1 MKQTI
6 SILIVAAIMSS
17 CGNSAENKAIS
28 DAKEVA
34 AAIKQMK
41 PGGIPATAGGW
52 TMTAK
57 FGGKDWSANYLMP
70 LQASGRIFGDN
81 NGVSISFPYDRREM
95 TLGYKNKFSDH
106 NAVDIFTNDDVAL
119 WGGYVGWQH
128 LATARALAA
137 PAAAPSPAIPVSVA
151 AAERRDVP
159 IYLTGL
165 GTVQA
170 FNTVTVKTRVDG
182 ELVKVAFTEGQDVKA
197 GDLLAQIDPRPFQAT
212 LDQAAAKK
220 VQDEANLAN
229 AKLDL
234 QRFSDLATRNF
245 APKQQVDT
253 QRATV
258 TQLEAQIRGD
268 QAAIDSAQTQL
279 DYTTIKSPLTGR
291 TGIRLVDQGNIVHAT
306 DATGL
311 VVVTQ
316 LQPISVVFTLPE
328 SELPSVQAA
337 LAAGPVRIYA
347 MDRDSDRQLAEGTI
361 AVLDNQISQTTGTM
375 RLKGTFPNKDGAL
388 WPGEFLNIRLL
399 ARTAPNV
406 VTVPSSALQRGPNG
420 YYAYVVKPDS
430 TVETR
435 PLKVGQISDG
445 AAIVDD
451 GMAAGEQVVTAGQY
465 RLQPGARVEVNSPA
479 AKG

>member
-1 MKQTI
+1 MADTLARSQRLI
-6 SILIVAAIMSS
+6 HRRWHLPAGMAIL
-17 CGNSAENKAIS
+17 
-28 DAKEVA
+28 
-34 AAIKQMK
+34 
-41 PGGIPATAGGW
+41 
-52 TMTAK
+52 
-57 FGGKDWSANYLMP
+57 L
-70 LQASGRIFGDN
+70 
-81 NGVSISFPYDRREM
+81 
-95 TLGYKNKFSDH
+95 
-106 NAVDIFTNDDVAL
+106 AL

-399 ARTAPNV
+399 ARTAPNA

-435 PLKVGQISDG
+435 SLKVGQVSDG
-445 AAIVDD
+445 VAIVDS
-451 GMAAGEQVVTAGQY
+451 GMAAGDKVVTAGQY
-465 RLQPGARVEVNSPA
+465 RLQPGARVEVNSSA
-479 AKG
+479 GKG

>member
-1 MKQTI
+1 MTDTLELFQKPVRKHGRYLLA
-6 SILIVAAIMSS
+6 SLAMLIAA
-17 CGNSAENKAIS
+17 
-28 DAKEVA
+28 
-34 AAIKQMK
+34 
-41 PGGIPATAGGW
+41 
-52 TMTAK
+52 
-57 FGGKDWSANYLMP
+57 
-70 LQASGRIFGDN
+70 
-81 NGVSISFPYDRREM
+81 
-95 TLGYKNKFSDH
+95 
-106 NAVDIFTNDDVAL
+106 

-128 LATARALAA
+128 RATGKIAA
-137 PAAAPSPAIPVSVA
+137 TTASAPSPAIPVSIATV
-151 AAERRDVP
+151 ERRDVP

-170 FNTVTVKTRVDG
+170 FNAVTVKTRVDG
-182 ELVKVAFTEGQDVKA
+182 ELIKVAFTEGQDVKA
-197 GDLLAQIDPRPFQAT
+197 GDLLAQIDPRPFQAAY
-212 LDQAAAKK
+212 DQAVAKK

-258 TQLEAQIRGD
+258 AQLAAQIQGD
-268 QAAIDSAQTQL
+268 QAAIDSAKTQL
-279 DYTTIKSPLTGR
+279 DYTTITSPITGR

-328 SELPSVQAA
+328 SELTAVQSA
-337 LAAGPVRIYA
+337 LKAGPVRIFA
-347 MDRDSDRQLAEGTI
+347 MSRDDNRQLAEGAL

-375 RLKGTFPNKDGAL
+375 RLKGTFPNQDRAL

-399 ARTAPNV
+399 ARTEPNV
-406 VTVPSSALQRGPNG
+406 VTVPSGALQRGPDG
-420 YYAYVVKPDS
+420 YYAYVVKPDK
-430 TVETR
+430 TTETR
-435 PLKVGQISDG
+435 PLKVGHVSG
-445 AAIVDD
+445 GVAIVDD
-451 GMAAGEQVVTAGQY
+451 SLAAGEQVVTAGQY

>member
-1 MKQTI
+1 MYTPAMGRASLTERTI
-6 SILIVAAIMSS
+6 LAGREVFLGRRRGPLAILPIT
-17 CGNSAENKAIS
+17 GP
-28 DAKEVA
+28 EVA
-34 AAIKQMK
+34 PKRRTLRMDLRSGPHIAAMTDTLEPLKRLIH
-41 PGGIPATAGGW
+41 PRRWYCLAG
-52 TMTAK
+52 MAI
-57 FGGKDWSANYLMP
+57 LM
-70 LQASGRIFGDN
+70 A
-81 NGVSISFPYDRREM
+81 
-95 TLGYKNKFSDH
+95 
-106 NAVDIFTNDDVAL
+106 AC
-119 WGGYVGWQH
+119 GGYVGWQH
-128 LATARALAA
+128 RATTGAA
-137 PAAAPSPAIPVSVA
+137 AAAVSAPSPAIPVSVA
-151 AAERRDVP
+151 PAQRRDVP

-182 ELVKVAFTEGQDVKA
+182 ELIKVAFTEGQDVKA
-197 GDLLAQIDPRPFQAT
+197 GDLLAQIDPRPFQAAY
-212 LDQAAAKK
+212 DQAVAKK

-229 AKLDL
+229 AKVDL

-258 TQLEAQIRGD
+258 AQLEAQIRGD
-268 QAAIDSAQTQL
+268 QAAIDSAKTQL
-279 DYTTIKSPLTGR
+279 DYTTITSPLTGR

-328 SELPSVQAA
+328 SDLASVQSA
-337 LAAGPVRIYA
+337 LKSGPVRIFA
-347 MDRDSDRQLAEGTI
+347 MDRDSDEQLAEGTI
-361 AVLDNQISQTTGTM
+361 AVLDNQIAQTTGTL
-375 RLKGTFPNKDGAL
+375 RIKGTFPNKDDAL
-388 WPGEFLNIRLL
+388 WPGEYLNVRLL

-406 VTVPSSALQRGPNG
+406 VTVPSSALQRGQNG

-435 PLKVGQISDG
+435 PLKVGQVSEG
-445 AAIVDD
+445 VAIVDD
-451 GMAAGEQVVTAGQY
+451 GVAAGEQIVTAGQY

-479 AKG
+479 ANG

>member
-1 MKQTI
+1 MTEMLEPFQKPI
-6 SILIVAAIMSS
+6 RRPRGYLLPSLAILIAA
-17 CGNSAENKAIS
+17 
-28 DAKEVA
+28 
-34 AAIKQMK
+34 
-41 PGGIPATAGGW
+41 
-52 TMTAK
+52 
-57 FGGKDWSANYLMP
+57 
-70 LQASGRIFGDN
+70 
-81 NGVSISFPYDRREM
+81 
-95 TLGYKNKFSDH
+95 
-106 NAVDIFTNDDVAL
+106 

-128 LATARALAA
+128 RATTKIAA
-137 PAAAPSPAIPVSVA
+137 AAASAPSPAIPVSVA

-170 FNTVTVKTRVDG
+170 FNTVTAKTRDD
-182 ELVKVAFTEGQDVKA
+182 VAFTEGQDVKA
-197 GDLLAQIDPRPFQAT
+197 GDLLAQIDPRPFQAAY
-212 LDQAAAKK
+212 DQAVAKK
-220 VQDEANLAN
+220 VQDQANLAN

-258 TQLEAQIRGD
+258 AQLEAQIQGD
-268 QAAIDSAQTQL
+268 QAAIDSAKTQL
-279 DYTTIKSPLTGR
+279 DYTTITSPLTGR

-316 LQPISVVFTLPE
+316 VQPISVIFTLPE
-328 SELPSVQAA
+328 SELASVQSA
-337 LAAGPVRIYA
+337 LKSGPVRIFA
-347 MDRDSDRQLAEGTI
+347 MDRDNDEQLAEGTI
-361 AVLDNQISQTTGTM
+361 AVLDNQIAQTTGTM
-375 RLKGTFPNKDGAL
+375 RIKGTFPNKDGAL
-388 WPGEFLNIRLL
+388 WPGEYLNIRLL

-406 VTVPSSALQRGPNG
+406 VTLPSSALQRGQNG

-435 PLKVGQISDG
+435 PLKVGQVSG
-445 AAIVDD
+445 GVAIVDD
-451 GMAAGEQVVTAGQY
+451 GVAAGERVVTAGQY

>member
-1 MKQTI
+1 MNFQ
-6 SILIVAAIMSS
+6 S
-17 CGNSAENKAIS
+17 
-28 DAKEVA
+28 
-34 AAIKQMK
+34 
-41 PGGIPATAGGW
+41 
-52 TMTAK
+52 
-57 FGGKDWSANYLMP
+57 
-70 LQASGRIFGDN
+70 
-81 NGVSISFPYDRREM
+81 VSHIAVMID
-95 TLGYKNKFSDH
+95 TLGPLKKPVRKRRQYLL
-106 NAVDIFTNDDVAL
+106 AGIVILVAMC
-119 WGGYVGWQH
+119 GGYVGWQH
-128 LATARALAA
+128 RATANIAA
-137 PAAAPSPAIPVSVA
+137 STASAPSPAIPVSVA
-151 AAERRDVP
+151 AAQRRDVP

-197 GDLLAQIDPRPFQAT
+197 GDLLAQIDPRPFQAAY
-212 LDQAAAKK
+212 DQAVAKK

-234 QRFSDLATRNF
+234 QRFSDLATRSF

-258 TQLEAQIRGD
+258 TQLKAQIRGD

-279 DYTTIKSPLTGR
+279 DYTTITSPLTGR

-328 SELPSVQAA
+328 SELASVQSA
-337 LAAGPVRIYA
+337 LKSGPVRIFA
-347 MDRDSDRQLAEGTI
+347 MDRDSDEQLAEGTI
-361 AVLDNQISQTTGTM
+361 AVLDNQIAQTTGTM
-375 RLKGTFPNKDGAL
+375 RIKGTFPNNDGAL
-388 WPGEFLNIRLL
+388 WPGEYLNIRLL

-406 VTVPSSALQRGPNG
+406 VTVPSSALQRGQNG

-435 PLKVGQISDG
+435 PLKVGQVSDG
-445 AAIVDD
+445 VAIVDD
-451 GMAAGEQVVTAGQY
+451 GVAAGEQVVTAGQY
-465 RLQPGARVEVNSPA
+465 RLLPGARVEVSSPA
-479 AKG
+479 KG

>member
-1 MKQTI
+1 MTDTLESFQKLALTHRRYVLAGL
-6 SILIVAAIMSS
+6 SILIA
-17 CGNSAENKAIS
+17 
-28 DAKEVA
+28 
-34 AAIKQMK
+34 
-41 PGGIPATAGGW
+41 
-52 TMTAK
+52 
-57 FGGKDWSANYLMP
+57 
-70 LQASGRIFGDN
+70 
-81 NGVSISFPYDRREM
+81 VS
-95 TLGYKNKFSDH
+95 
-106 NAVDIFTNDDVAL
+106 
-119 WGGYVGWQH
+119 GGYVHWQH
-128 LATARALAA
+128 RATANIAAATA
-137 PAAAPSPAIPVSVA
+137 PARAPTIPVSVA
-151 AAERRDVP
+151 TAARRDVP

-197 GDLLAQIDPRPFQAT
+197 GDLLAQIDPRPFQAAY
-212 LDQAAAKK
+212 DQAVAKK

-234 QRFSDLATRNF
+234 QRFADLETRNF
-245 APKQQVDT
+245 APQQQVDT

-258 TQLEAQIRGD
+258 AQLEAQIQGD
-268 QAAIDSAQTQL
+268 QAAIDSAKTQL
-279 DYTTIKSPLTGR
+279 DYTTITSPITGR

-316 LQPISVVFTLPE
+316 LQPISVIFTLPE
-328 SELPSVQAA
+328 SDLASVQSA
-337 LAAGPVRIYA
+337 LKSGPVRIFA
-347 MDRDSDRQLAEGTI
+347 MDRDSDRQLAEGTL
-361 AVLDNQISQTTGTM
+361 AVLDNQISQTTGTI
-375 RLKGTFPNKDGAL
+375 RIKGTFANKDGAL
-388 WPGEFLNIRLL
+388 WPGEYLNIRLL

-406 VTVPSSALQRGPNG
+406 VTAPSSTLQRGPNG

-445 AAIVDD
+445 VAIVDD
-451 GMAAGEQVVTAGQY
+451 GMAAGEKVVTAGQY

-479 AKG
+479 KG

>member
-1 MKQTI
+1 MTYPLEPFQRLI
-6 SILIVAAIMSS
+6 NGRRWFLLAGIAILVA
-17 CGNSAENKAIS
+17 
-28 DAKEVA
+28 V
-34 AAIKQMK
+34 
-41 PGGIPATAGGW
+41 
-52 TMTAK
+52 
-57 FGGKDWSANYLMP
+57 
-70 LQASGRIFGDN
+70 
-81 NGVSISFPYDRREM
+81 
-95 TLGYKNKFSDH
+95 
-106 NAVDIFTNDDVAL
+106 

-128 LATARALAA
+128 RAAANPAAARG
-137 PAAAPSPAIPVSVA
+137 AAPSPAIPVSVA
-151 AAERRDVP
+151 TAERRNVP

-197 GDLLAQIDPRPFQAT
+197 GDLLAQIDPRPFQAAY
-212 LDQAAAKK
+212 DQAVAKK

-245 APKQQVDT
+245 APTQQVDT

-258 TQLEAQIRGD
+258 AQLEAQIRGD

-279 DYTTIKSPLTGR
+279 DYTTIKSPLSGR

-316 LQPISVVFTLPE
+316 LQPISVIFTLPE
-328 SELPSVQAA
+328 SELPSVQLA
-337 LAAGPVRIYA
+337 LKSGPVRIFA
-347 MDRDSDRQLAEGTI
+347 MDRDSDQQLAEGTI
-361 AVLDNQISQTTGTM
+361 AVLDNQIAQTTGTL
-375 RLKGTFPNKDGAL
+375 RIKGTFPNKDGAL

-435 PLKVGQISDG
+435 TLKVGQISDG
-445 AAIVDD
+445 VVIVDD
-451 GMAAGEQVVTAGQY
+451 GVAAGEKVVTAGQY

>member
-1 MKQTI
+1 MTDTLEPVQKPVGRHRRYLLV
-6 SILIVAAIMSS
+6 SLAILTAA
-17 CGNSAENKAIS
+17 
-28 DAKEVA
+28 
-34 AAIKQMK
+34 
-41 PGGIPATAGGW
+41 
-52 TMTAK
+52 
-57 FGGKDWSANYLMP
+57 
-70 LQASGRIFGDN
+70 
-81 NGVSISFPYDRREM
+81 
-95 TLGYKNKFSDH
+95 
-106 NAVDIFTNDDVAL
+106 
-119 WGGYVGWQH
+119 WGGNVGWQH
-128 LATARALAA
+128 RATTKTAAA
-137 PAAAPSPAIPVSVA
+137 PVAAPSPAIPVSIA
-151 AAERRDVP
+151 TAERRDVP

-197 GDLLAQIDPRPFQAT
+197 GDLLAQIDPRPFQST

-234 QRFSDLATRNF
+234 QRFNDLATRNF

-253 QRATV
+253 QRAAV
-258 TQLEAQIRGD
+258 AQLEAQIRGD

-279 DYTTIKSPLTGR
+279 DYTTITSPLTGR

-306 DATGL
+306 DTTGL

-316 LQPISVVFTLPE
+316 LQPISVIFTLPE
-328 SELPSVQAA
+328 SELASVQSA
-337 LAAGPVRIYA
+337 LTSGPVRIFA

-361 AVLDNQISQTTGTM
+361 AVLDNQITQTTGTI
-375 RLKGTFPNKDGAL
+375 RIKGTFPNKDGAL

-406 VTVPSSALQRGPNG
+406 VTVPSSALQRGPKG

-435 PLKVGQISDG
+435 SLKVGQISDG
-445 AAIVDD
+445 VAIVKK
-451 GMAAGEQVVTAGQY
+451 GMAAGDKVVTAGQY
-465 RLQPGARVEVNSPA
+465 RLQPGARVEVNSRA

>member
-1 MKQTI
+1 MTDTLEPFQKPVRSQGRYLLAGLA
-6 SILIVAAIMSS
+6 ILIAA
-17 CGNSAENKAIS
+17 
-28 DAKEVA
+28 
-34 AAIKQMK
+34 
-41 PGGIPATAGGW
+41 
-52 TMTAK
+52 
-57 FGGKDWSANYLMP
+57 
-70 LQASGRIFGDN
+70 
-81 NGVSISFPYDRREM
+81 
-95 TLGYKNKFSDH
+95 
-106 NAVDIFTNDDVAL
+106 

-128 LATARALAA
+128 RVTTRIAVAT
-137 PAAAPSPAIPVSVA
+137 AAAPSPAIPVSVA
-151 AAERRDVP
+151 TAQRRDVP

-182 ELVKVAFTEGQDVKA
+182 ELVKVAFIEGQDVKA
-197 GDLLAQIDPRPFQAT
+197 GDLLAQIDPRPFQAAY
-212 LDQAAAKK
+212 DQAVAKK

-258 TQLEAQIRGD
+258 AQLEAQIQGD
-268 QAAIDSAQTQL
+268 QAAIDSAKTQL
-279 DYTTIKSPLTGR
+279 DYTTITSPLTGR

-328 SELPSVQAA
+328 SELTAVQSA
-337 LAAGPVRIYA
+337 LKAGPVRIFA
-347 MDRDSDRQLAEGTI
+347 MSRDDNRQLAEGSL

-375 RLKGTFPNKDGAL
+375 RLKGTFPNQDRAL

-399 ARTAPNV
+399 ARTAPNA
-406 VTVPSSALQRGPNG
+406 VTVPSTALQRGPDG
-420 YYAYVVKPDS
+420 YYAYLVKPDN
-430 TVETR
+430 TVEAR
-435 PLKVGQISDG
+435 PLKVGHASDG
-445 AAIVDD
+445 VAIIDD
-451 GMAAGEQVVTAGQY
+451 GLTAGDKVVAAGQY
-465 RLQPGARVEVNSPA
+465 RLQPGARVETNSA
-479 AKG
+479 AEKG